1 MNSKDIEIIFW
12 NEIQKNKEKMFF
24 WNIIQKIE
32 F

>member
-1 MNSKDIEIIFW
+1 MNSKDIEIFFW
-12 NEIQKNKEKMFF
+12 NEIQKNKEKIFF

>member
-12 NEIQKNKEKMFF
+12 NEIQKNKEKIFF

>member
-12 NEIQKNKEKMFF
+12 NTIQKNKEKIFF